1 MKQDVPAPYLDR
13 KGLAPRRGAFLAKD
27 GKTTCIPAVD
37 ADGKLWSMQYIQED
51 GTKRFAKNSRKEGCF
66 HPVGGMDALRTAPAI
81 VIAEGYAT
89 AGSISDAD
97 FHLLNHPKI

>member
-1 MKQDVPAPYLDR
+1 MS
-13 KGLAPRRGAFLAKD
+13 FLATD

-51 GTKRFAKNSRKEGCF
+51 GTKRFAKNNRKEGCF

-89 AGSISDAD
+89 AGSISDAIVMRPSRLSTLGILWPWLR
-97 FHLLNHPKI
+97 LLKINTRIKP